1 MKSGVTMAI
10 DIPIPTLLGMGFT
23 LYGAYRIY
31 QTEQLA
37 KEVMDMTQPS
47 SVSTSAAAVP
57 SSELF
62 GSEIYN
68 VY

>member
-1 MKSGVTMAI
+1 MKKK
-10 DIPIPTLLGMGFT
+10 DISMWTLLIVAGG
-23 LYGAYRIY
+23 LYIANRIY
-31 QTEQLA
+31 QAEKISKA
-37 KEVMDMTQPS
+37 VIDMTQPS

>member
-1 MKSGVTMAI
+1 MN
-10 DIPIPTLLGMGFT
+10 IPIPTLLGIVLGI
-23 LYGAYRIY
+23 YGAYRIY

-37 KEVMDMTQPS
+37 KAVIDMTQPS

>member
-10 DIPIPTLLGMGFT
+10 DIPIPTLLGMVFA

-37 KEVMDMTQPS
+37 KEVRNMTQPS
-47 SVSTSAAAVP
+47 SVSASAAA

>member
-1 MKSGVTMAI
+1 MN
-10 DIPIPTLLGMGFT
+10 IPIPTLLGMVFA

-37 KEVMDMTQPS
+37 KEVRNMTQPS